1 VSLILVVMGILLLT
15 KPQNWAYV
23 PLLIG
28 SGAFLFLIFLLWQ
41 RRRINNGLEPLSDI
55 SLLKN
60 CIFGLGNIN
69 SIISQIPLAGFL
81 FIIHVFLQQVTK

>member
-1 VSLILVVMGILLLT
+1 MERFRYLGALLSIVSLILVVMGILLLT

-28 SGAFLFLIFLLWQ
+28 YGAFLFLIFLLWQ

-55 SLLKN
+55 SFLK
-60 CIFGLGNIN
+60 IAYLDW
-69 SIISQIPLAGFL
+69 
-81 FIIHVFLQQVTK
+81 VT